1 MRYTFVCM
9 RLPHLFLWQVFV
21 VSAITIHLLKRAMV
35 EKDSENRGN
44 AAAAN
49 DRALREAGAVMRTGQ
64 SAYDNGNY
72 KLAEPLL
79 LKALDAFEL
88 HGVLDSPEYYSCLSV
103 LADNY
108 FHLKRYFEAK
118 GFYERLS
125 VARLKNPD
133 ATDAQVV
140 VALLKLASCQEK
152 LHEINDALNSFELIL
167 ELAETTIPH
176 GHALFGVIFD
186 SYELLV
192 EKHVDRPQDRSERLN
207 ELKIKREQFGF
218 AETKTGQWDALPNEM
233 SDSQIVARYT
243 EQPGSA
249 VVLSKTSEELL
260 SALSAWTEPE
270 LSEKAHDLRVKRAT
284 GEVSGWQ
291 VRNMRAADSTN
302 SQSALGNLGDLD
314 DGAFHEGE
322 KHLQVHLTTDM
333 FKRKPRMG
341 DQSEAALPALEVPE
355 AAPLIEEEP
364 VRQGPVSNERLAKAA
379 QRVKADRRPFNP
391 LPALTAVI
399 AVLGVIGSMYVA
411 HEWTKTA
418 AISHADVRASVSAA
432 ADLVGKEYTSSD
444 GQKKLRI
451 TSLTDCE
458 YIVGGATVPSVFHI
472 HGEPEASTLSGF
484 FNSGSE
490 KLALTETASGFVFPD
505 GVGLYTDTSKDRV
518 ILNKIQA
525 TSNFATFYYA
535 SHDHVYPTS
544 TKDNVAGSTSFNWVN
559 PLTDQVNAP
568 VVEAKNYEVDK
579 FDELFVS
586 KLRDFRAS
594 KSIFAVDEST
604 TVRPGQI
611 ECLSIVPGGEITGK
625 PGPAPSGFLI
635 RGYDSEGKLFKSSD
649 GQKAFVISLKSGI
662 SVDPGKAS
670 KEEAAPPAVAGKYSF
685 EITLLP
691 KAEPASA
698 AK

>member
-1 MRYTFVCM
+1 MG
-9 RLPHLFLWQVFV
+9 
-21 VSAITIHLLKRAMV
+21 
-35 EKDSENRGN
+35 ENDSENKGST
-44 AAAAN
+44 AAAN

-79 LKALDAFEL
+79 LKALDVFEL

-125 VARLKNPD
+125 VARLKNPG

-186 SYELLV
+186 SFELLV
-192 EKHVDRPQDRSERLN
+192 ERHIDRPQERSERLDD
-207 ELKIKREQFGF
+207 LKIKREQFGF

-233 SDSQIVARYT
+233 SDSQIVARYS
-243 EQPGSA
+243 EQPGGA
-249 VVLSKTSEELL
+249 VVLSKTSEELIA
-260 SALSAWTEPE
+260 ALSAWTEPE
-270 LSEKAHDLRVKRAT
+270 LSSKAHDLRVKRAT
-284 GEVSGWQ
+284 DEISGWQ
-291 VRNMRAADSTN
+291 VRNMQAGDPGD
-302 SQSALGNLGDLD
+302 SQSDIGNLNDLD
-314 DGAFHEGE
+314 DRAFHEGE

-333 FKRKPRMG
+333 FKRKPRIG
-341 DQSEAALPALEVPE
+341 DQSDVALPAVEVPE
-355 AAPLIEEEP
+355 AAPVIEVEP
-364 VRQGPVSNERLAKAA
+364 VRGGPLSDERLAKAA
-379 QRVKADRRPFNP
+379 KRVKADRRPFNP
-391 LPALTAVI
+391 LPALTVSV

-418 AISHADVRASVSAA
+418 AISRSDGRASVSAA
-432 ADLVGKEYTSSD
+432 ADLVGKEYISSD

-451 TSLTDCE
+451 KSLTDCE

-472 HGEPEASTLSGF
+472 QGEPEVSSLSGF

-490 KLALTETASGFVFPD
+490 KLALTQTASGFVFPD
-505 GVGLYTDTSKDRV
+505 GVGLYSDLSKDRL

-525 TSNFATFYYA
+525 TSNFATFFYA

-559 PLTDQVNAP
+559 PLTNQINAP
-568 VVEAKNYEVDK
+568 VVEAKQYEVDK

-586 KLRDFRAS
+586 KLKDFRAS
-594 KSIFAVDEST
+594 KSIFAEDEST
-604 TVRPGQI
+604 TPLPGQI
-611 ECLSIVPGGEITGK
+611 ECLSIVPGGEIIGGK
-625 PGPAPSGFLI
+625 GQPSSAFLI
-635 RGYDSEGKLFKSSD
+635 RGYDSEGKMFKSSD
-649 GQKAFVISLKSGI
+649 SQKAFVVALKNGV
-662 SVDPGKAS
+662 SVDPVKAS
-670 KEEAAPPAVAGKYSF
+670 KEDLSPPAVAGKYSF

-691 KAEPASA
+691 KEESKEVKPA

>member
-1 MRYTFVCM
+1 
-9 RLPHLFLWQVFV
+9 
-21 VSAITIHLLKRAMV
+21 MV
-35 EKDSENRGN
+35 EKDSENKGS

-125 VARLKNPD
+125 VARLKNPG

-152 LHEINDALNSFELIL
+152 LHEIDDALNSFELIL

-186 SYELLV
+186 SFELLV
-192 EKHVDRPQDRSERLN
+192 ERHIDRPQERSERLDD
-207 ELKIKREQFGF
+207 LKIKREQFGF
-218 AETKTGQWDALPNEM
+218 SETKTGQWDALPNDM
-233 SDSQIVARYT
+233 SDSQIVARYS

-260 SALSAWTEPE
+260 SALSAWTEPD
-270 LSEKAHDLRVKRAT
+270 LSSKAHSLRVRRAT
-284 GEVSGWQ
+284 DEVSGWQ
-291 VRNMRAADSTN
+291 VRDMQASVSSDPE
-302 SQSALGNLGDLD
+302 SAIGNLNDLD
-314 DGAFHEGE
+314 DRAFHEGE

-333 FKRKPRMG
+333 FKRKPRIG
-341 DQSEAALPALEVPE
+341 DQSDVSLPAVEGSEPAAVIE
-355 AAPLIEEEP
+355 AEP
-364 VRQGPVSNERLAKAA
+364 VREGPKSDERLAKAA
-379 QRVKADRRPFNP
+379 KRVKADRRPFNP
-391 LPALTAVI
+391 LPALTVLVAV
-399 AVLGVIGSMYVA
+399 VGVIGSMYVA

-418 AISHADVRASVSAA
+418 AISRADVRASAGAGAGAA
-432 ADLVGKEYTSSD
+432 ADLVGKEYISSD
-444 GQKKLRI
+444 GQKKLRFK
-451 TSLTDCE
+451 SLTDCE
-458 YIVGGATVPSVFHI
+458 YIIAGATVPSVFHI
-472 HGEPEASTLSGF
+472 QGEPEASSLSGF

-490 KLALTETASGFVFPD
+490 KLALKETASGFVFPD
-505 GVGLYTDTSKDRV
+505 GVGLYADLSKDRL

-525 TSNFATFYYA
+525 TSNFGTFFYA
-535 SHDHVYPTS
+535 SHDHVYPTTTS
-544 TKDNVAGSTSFNWVN
+544 DNVAGSTSFNWVN
-559 PLTDQVNAP
+559 PLTNQINAP
-568 VVEAKNYEVDK
+568 VVEAKQYEVDK

-586 KLRDFRAS
+586 KLRDFRAG
-594 KSIFAVDEST
+594 KPFFAVDEST
-604 TVRPGQI
+604 TPLPGQI
-611 ECLSIVPGGEITGK
+611 ECLSIIPGGEIIGGK
-625 PGPAPSGFLI
+625 VQPSSAFLI
-635 RGYDSEGKLFKSSD
+635 RGYDSEGKMFKSSD
-649 GQKAFVISLKSGI
+649 GQKAFVVALKNGV
-662 SVDPGKAS
+662 SVDPVKAS
-670 KEEAAPPAVAGKYSF
+670 KEEATPPVVAGKYSF

-691 KAEPASA
+691 KEEAKGESKEMKPA